1 GVRRRALCVAMTL
14 SHGLLLCG
22 RSRSASRTLSARSM
36 KRSESEQQQQRDQ
49 QREDAERFG
58 HGEAENQV
66 AELALGCGGIADCRG
81 EIVAEDDAHACACAT
96 HANAGN
102 TSANVLRGNRIHVT
116 NSFLRFGETGLV
128 QWPGW
133 IASLR

>member
-1 GVRRRALCVAMTL
+1 MQI
-14 SHGLLLCG
+14 
-22 RSRSASRTLSARSM
+22 RTWNLIGQIDDG
-36 KRSESEQQQQRDQ
+36 SEREQQQQRDQ

-58 HGEAENQV
+58 HGETEDQV
-66 AELALGCGGIADCRG
+66 GELALGSGGIAHRGG
-81 EIVAEDDAHACACAT
+81 EIVAEDDAHACASAT

-102 TSANVLRGNRIHVT
+102 TSANVLRGNRIHET

-133 IASLR
+133 IASLMWMQVRIV